1 MLASTRLAA
10 ALICAFAAASAVHA
24 QTTRAPSRVQPAT
37 NVVPSSSARI
47 AQTAPRPTGLT
58 SAFPAG
64 LTSGSGAAV
73 STNPIG
79 QSTTTIPAAGNGVAT
94 TTLIPSTLPPSEL
107 PGSTTTTT
115 TTTTNNGFLV
125 PGTTVVTPGVGVTTP
140 GIGVT
145 TPATTAALATN
156 VMGAGATVRGPGQTV
171 GGAGGFNATDQA
183 RSFFFAD
190 GNHDGDITR
199 AEFGRLSITTMTFEE
214 MDRNYDGVIS
224 RFEYEDSMR

>member
-10 ALICAFAAASAVHA
+10 ALICALAAASAVHA

-37 NVVPSSSARI
+37 NTIPSSASRI
-47 AQTAPRPTGLT
+47 AQTAPRPTGLVP
-58 SAFPAG
+58 AFPAG
-64 LTSGSGAAV
+64 LTSGSGGAV

-79 QSTTTIPAAGNGVAT
+79 QSTTMIPPGGSSVAT
-94 TTLIPSTLPPSEL
+94 TTSIPSEIPS
-107 PGSTTTTT
+107 PDSTPTTTTT
-115 TTTTNNGFLV
+115 SGFLV
-125 PGTTVVTPGVGVTTP
+125 PGTTIVTPGTT
-140 GIGVT
+140 IA
-145 TPATTAALATN
+145 TPAVTAAVATN

-171 GGAGGFNATDQA
+171 GGAGGFSATDQA

-199 AEFGRLSITTMTFEE
+199 AEFGRLSISTMTFEE